1 MGSLEKVPCIQVD
14 TTNFKSL
21 WSYLVSAIDSA
32 SWIAVD
38 LELSGIG
45 CRRNFGI
52 NNVEERYQA
61 FKETVETRSILSI
74 GISTFEHVKCVES
87 VEGEL
92 VSENGSKN
100 DQWLDDPKIANE
112 SIEWSYSVKSFN
124 ILVQCKETYELEE
137 DAEKFLKNHGFDF
150 DRQKLHGVQYSKSSE
165 ELKSDDVSIKRLFGE
180 IIVKEKPLVF
190 HNGFIDLMFLYQH
203 LYLNLPK
210 SIQSFI
216 ADLMLMFP
224 SGIYDTKYITEKV
237 LNMDSTFLEY
247 VYYNR

>member
-1 MGSLEKVPCIQVD
+1 MEVIQ
-14 TTNFKSL
+14 S
-21 WSYLVSAIDSA
+21 
-32 SWIAVD
+32 
-38 LELSGIG
+38 
-45 CRRNFGI
+45 
-52 NNVEERYQA
+52 
-61 FKETVETRSILSI
+61 RSILSI
-74 GISTFEHVKCVES
+74 GLSSFEHVKCIES
-87 VEGEL
+87 IDGEPSL
-92 VSENGSKN
+92 DSGSKN
-100 DQWLDDPKIANE
+100 GQWIEDPEVSAE

-124 ILVQCKETYELEE
+124 ILVQCEETYELEE

-150 DRQKLHGVQYSKSSE
+150 DRQKLHGVQYSRSPE
-165 ELKSDDVSIKRLFGE
+165 ELKPDDVSIKRLFAE
-180 IIVKEKPLVF
+180 IIVKQKPLVF

-237 LNMDSTFLEY
+237 LNMNSTFLEY